1 MKKFLFAAAG
11 LSALAAAAP
20 AAAQYYPNQPAPY
33 GYNQG
38 YGQPGYNQG
47 YGYANQQQLVQSYF
61 ARADQLRRQVERF
74 DGRNRV
80 SNREGTRLRQAA
92 IELQSRVRSYA
103 RNGIDPREQRDLD
116 VRFAQLQQ
124 RIAYEARDGNNRYGN
139 GWGQGVG
146 GGRDRDRDGVRD
158 NRDNY
163 VDGNRNGVD
172 DRREGFIDNNRNGI
186 DDRREG
192 NPYRR

>member
-1 MKKFLFAAAG
+1 MVVLDDYQRVAAG
-11 LSALAAAAP
+11 FADFSGLGEVDFVHEHLAGDALRARLAGAEVVVAMRERTP
-20 AAAQYYPNQPAPY
+20 FGAGEFAGLPDLRLLVTT
-33 GYNQG
+33 GM
-38 YGQPGYNQG
+38 
-47 YGYANQQQLVQSYF
+47 AN
-61 ARADQLRRQVERF
+61 
-74 DGRNRV
+74 
-80 SNREGTRLRQAA
+80 AA
-92 IELQSRVRSYA
+92 IDLQNRTRAFA

-124 RIAYEARDGNNRYGN
+124 RIAYQARDGNNRYGN

-158 NRDNY
+158 SRDGY

-192 NPYRR
+192 YPYRR